1 MNKINDLFKS
11 ADSHEAEYIAF
22 WRDFVAA
29 ESPTDFKAGV
39 DRAVDLVLDKARSY
53 GFKVDRGHE
62 NFSGDPAV
70 ITMNPEAA
78 GAPLVLSGHVD
89 TVHAV
94 GSFGEPAVRLDGE
107 NIYGPGA
114 CDCKGGV
121 AAALY
126 AMAVLAECGYDKRTI
141 KLILQ
146 TDEETSSLGSEK
158 RTIDFMYEHA
168 KGALAFINLEA
179 YNPGKATV
187 GRKGILKY
195 TVNVTGI
202 PMHSSLCYEGVSAVT
217 EAAHQIIA
225 LESLKEREGITVN
238 CGVISGGTTSNTV
251 AGECTYTVDIR
262 YPNERERERACRIL
276 REATEKPHL
285 EGTHTAL
292 TKVSE
297 RCAMEPTEANY
308 RLLADINSAF
318 LRAGLPALE
327 PAMRAGGSD
336 AADMTSRGLA
346 CIDSLGVTGG
356 YIHTTREYA
365 IIRTLKE
372 SCRRIIAVAL
382 YL

>member
-1 MNKINDLFKS
+1 MKDIRDFFKS
-11 ADSHEAEYIAF
+11 ADLHEAEYIDF
-22 WRDFVAA
+22 WRDFVNI
-29 ESPTDFKAGV
+29 ESPTDCKEGV
-39 DRAVDLVLDKARSY
+39 DKAVALMLEKARAY
-53 GFKVDRGHE
+53 GFRTELGCE
-62 NFSGDPAV
+62 NISGDPAV
-70 ITMNPEAA
+70 ITMNPDVAA
-78 GAPLVLSGHVD
+78 APLVLSAHVD

-94 GSFGEPAVRLDGE
+94 GSFGVPAARLDGE

-121 AAALY
+121 VAALY
-126 AMAVLAECGYDKRTI
+126 AMAVLAECGYDKRPI

-158 RTIDFMYEHA
+158 RTVDFMYEHA
-168 KGALAFINLEA
+168 RGSCAFINLEA

-276 REATEKPHL
+276 HEAAEKPHL
-285 EGTHTAL
+285 EGTVTRL

-297 RCAMEPTEANY
+297 RCAMEATEKNY
-308 RLLADINSAF
+308 ELLSLMNKAF
-318 LRAGLPALE
+318 ETAGLPVLE
-327 PAMRAGGSD
+327 PAVRAGGSD

-356 YIHTTREYA
+356 YIHTAREYA
-365 IIRTLKE
+365 IIKTLKD

-382 YL
+382 YI